1 MNILLKIYH
10 IIAFLLHYLK
20 AVILANLTLAAY
32 ILTPELK
39 MSTAIVDVKLNS
51 RNENHILAMSNFIS
65 MTPGSL
71 TLHYDEVNNSLK
83 VHIMYTGHVGS
94 FQKSTENLQKMI
106 TRIF

>member
-1 MNILLKIYH
+1 MNILIKIYR
-10 IIAFLLHYLK
+10 IFVFLIHYLK
-20 AVILANLTLAAY
+20 AVILANLTLAAF

-51 RNENHILAMSNFIS
+51 RNENHILAMSNLIS

-83 VHIMYTGHVGS
+83 VHIMYTGHVES
-94 FQKSTENLQKMI
+94 FQKSVENLQKMVI
-106 TRIF
+106 RIF